1 MSLEK
6 FDQIISDYENKS
18 GGNKS
23 KSKKQSGGAPKD
35 DLFKVIKHI
44 HNETPLDPVW
54 AKKRLFIALLSQ
66 PVDIQSRD
74 NNGYSPLSLAVKEL
88 DVSMVKALLQLG
100 ADPNRTYRGG
110 NRYIIHSISNL
121 ILPEENIDNQSSD
134 SEDGEDLLELSR
146 DQQEIIKLLLKHGV
160 NVNIPQAP
168 TNMTALHY
176 AVARKN
182 LGLVR
187 ILLENGANTELKA
200 VMGVGEGESQQN
212 ISVTPLEWSK
222 QRILTLERFI
232 TERPEQ
238 SEEFAGTLSTF
249 NEIRKL
255 LEIHDAKRRR
265 SRVYTEYVGR
275 SSSPTLPPDT
285 IGKINDFYGGM
296 ENLKPFN
303 KEKLEKLDRYMPG
316 SWDFVQMEKDRIDEM
331 PLEKSHQKFV
341 CADIYDKIGFLEGWM
356 RKIINK
362 FQPNNPNIHLE
373 IRDFFPNTP
382 PKIFNHDTLS
392 RTIQIILGN
401 TTPSIAAEAN
411 IKLFLKNIATGVVRI
426 GAGIF
431 LQGPQPQTVLEEIV
445 VGPNPLGGTLLS
457 SLLSYSANDIFG
469 DWDVEVQGHEL
480 EGYNINIHKSRTGEN
495 PVGGLQGPVF
505 FTINGL
511 NIEHIEE
518 DLPEILIGI
527 NVLKQQVARTCNV
540 RSNRI
545 TRAGGN
551 KRKKLRWNKND

>member
-1 MSLEK
+1 MSLDK
-6 FDQIISDYENKS
+6 FDQII
-18 GGNKS
+18 
-23 KSKKQSGGAPKD
+23 SKKQSGGAPKD

-66 PVDIQSRD
+66 PVDIHSRN

-100 ADPNRTYRGG
+100 ANPNTTYRGG

-121 ILPEENIDNQSSD
+121 ILPEDNQSSD
-134 SEDGEDLLELSR
+134 SSNEEDLLELSR

-212 ISVTPLEWSK
+212 INVTPLEWNK
-222 QRILTLERFI
+222 QRIIEIYNAQQNGEESQNPDFSGETLNVR
-232 TERPEQ
+232 
-238 SEEFAGTLSTF
+238 L
-249 NEIRKL
+249 EILRL

-265 SRVYTEYVGR
+265 SAVYTEYVGR

-285 IGKINDFYGGM
+285 IGKINNFYGGM

-303 KEKLEKLDRYMPG
+303 QEKLEKLDRYMPG

-331 PLEKSHQKFV
+331 PLEKTHPKFV

-362 FQPNNPNIHLE
+362 FKANNPNIHLE
-373 IRDFFPNTP
+373 IRHFFPNTP

-411 IKLFLKNIATGVVRI
+411 IKLFLKNIVTGVVRV
-426 GAGIF
+426 GGGIF
-431 LQGPQPQTVLEEIV
+431 QQGPQPQTVLEEMV

-457 SLLSYSANDIFG
+457 SLLSYSANNIFG

-545 TRAGGN
+545 TKAGGN